1 MNAYL
6 TTMTVKTLR
15 EIAKTLGLRGQSGLR
30 KAAIVENIVRQIDMD
45 HEAAI
50 KMNTPKISLMD
61 YPVPYGRP
69 VTEAHVKICQT
80 RGHVSYVKD
89 GIDQG
94 MCPRCGEIT
103 TSEEQI
109 EFTSGISSEIGILAS
124 KAGYEIKVVKGA
136 MPYEIYRPGS
146 FLMSMNFANI
156 GNLRT
161 YLTDSEEKEMDANS
175 AVIEIANSGINAL
188 TPVLATAKATFE
200 GIRDKGTDEEI
211 SIAYQ
216 IYCDITR
223 AMEEMA
229 RTIAYAQNV

>member
-1 MNAYL
+1 MNAYF
-6 TTMTVKTLR
+6 TAMTVKTLR

-45 HEAAI
+45 HEAAL
-50 KMNTPKISLMD
+50 KMTVTIAPAKISLMD

-109 EFTSGISSEIGILAS
+109 DLAMSTVHFGSLITGILCNERTIKATGSS
-124 KAGYEIKVVKGA
+124 KNADDVNCPDCLED
-136 MPYEIYRPGS
+136 
-146 FLMSMNFANI
+146 MSVN
-156 GNLRT
+156 
-161 YLTDSEEKEMDANS
+161 ANS

-200 GIRDKGTDEEI
+200 GIRDKGTDADIE
-211 SIAYQ
+211 IAYQ

-229 RTIAYAQNV
+229 RTIAYAQNA